1 MIASNRIADRRLRRK
16 HLTKIHNCF
25 RRLCSLII
33 FKLFENNNNN
43 VKVKWKHVKKR
54 KKKNFIC
61 IWSCLKTKITN
72 VILKFPPPKKSN
84 CTKKH
89 TLIRKRKK
97 KKIQILKKT
106 EEKSRFLITFTGQ
119 SNKSIYSS
127 INILYLS
134 DLKYKNGN

>member
-1 MIASNRIADRRLRRK
+1 ME
-16 HLTKIHNCF
+16 TC
-25 RRLCSLII
+25 
-33 FKLFENNNNN
+33 E
-43 VKVKWKHVKKR
+43 
-54 KKKNFIC
+54 KKKEKKFHLHLELSQNKNNKCNF
-61 IWSCLKTKITN
+61 KI
-72 VILKFPPPKKSN
+72 PPPKKSN